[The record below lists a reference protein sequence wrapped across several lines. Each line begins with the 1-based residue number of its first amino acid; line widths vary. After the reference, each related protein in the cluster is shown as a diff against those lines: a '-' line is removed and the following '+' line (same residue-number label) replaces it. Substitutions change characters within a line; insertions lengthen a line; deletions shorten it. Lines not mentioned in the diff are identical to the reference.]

1 MPLAVLPSAI
11 ARSIVFTAK
20 QDAAARYPGLPK
32 LPDMMTSMSDDNG
45 GETSSHALGPMVSI
59 SGLGVRCAGT
69 AEKYGGPAALN
80 VRAGLL
86 PPACFSRLNLPTQ
99 LLQFFVLRHEFAV
112 GILQRHER

>member
-45 GETSSHALGPMVSI
+45 GETW
-59 SGLGVRCAGT
+59 T
-69 AEKYGGPAALN
+69 AEKYGGPAAWN